1 MNRLDQYAAGLVVF
15 GAGMLVGSLLQ
26 KRELEREYEERANRE
41 IEAARDYYKR
51 VHKLEDYSD
60 PEALS
65 KSLGYEIEQTP
76 DPDLEAAMKALRAY
90 TGHPEQVGDTVQE
103 GVDLEDQLPEVEEQL
118 KADSETGRLG
128 ENLFAAYSDKEWDY
142 EVEMSKRTNGGGP
155 YVIHVDEFNANEN
168 EFEQAQLTY
177 YEGDGV
183 LADMRD
189 DPIPAID
196 KVVGEGN
203 LFRFGH
209 GGADE
214 NTVYVR
220 NEKMEMEWE
229 ITKSDGKFS
238 EIVLGIL
245 SHADEYMP
253 RRKRRLED

>member
-1 MNRLDQYAAGLVVF
+1 MNRLEQYAAGLVVF
-15 GAGMLVGSLLQ
+15 GAGMLVGSLLE
-26 KRELEREYEERANRE
+26 RRVLEREYEERANRE

-118 KADSETGRLG
+118 KEDSETGRLG